1 MNLSRILEMLSHLG
15 DQEAIQGMAKYGIPP
30 ERNFGVPIPELRKLA
45 KEIGKDHLLAQE
57 LWEYGGRE
65 TKILACMVED
75 QETVFEEQIN
85 EWVLEFDSW
94 EICDQCVQNLIEK
107 LPFAKEKAIEWSQR
121 DEEFV
126 KRAGFVL
133 MARLAVSNKK
143 MKDEE
148 FLKFFPYIVKG
159 TNDEKNFVKKAVSW
173 AIRQIG
179 KRNMFLHDE
188 AVKLAEEIEKI
199 DSKAARWIAKDAL
212 KELRKPEIVERVKG
226 KNKNSGSEV

>member
-1 MNLSRILEMLSHLG
+1 MLSHLG

-45 KEIGKDHLLAQE
+45 KKIGRDHQLAQE
-57 LWEYGGRE
+57 LWKHGGRE
-65 TKILACMVED
+65 TRILACMVED
-75 QETVFEEQIN
+75 QKAVSEEQMD
-85 EWVLEFDSW
+85 EWVSEFDSW

-107 LPFAKEKAIEWSQR
+107 LSIAVEKAIEWSQKE
-121 DEEFV
+121 EEFV

-159 TNDEKNFVKKAVSW
+159 ANDERNFVKKAVSW

-199 DSKAARWIAKDAL
+199 DSQAPRWIAKDVL
-212 KELRKPEIVERVKG
+212 RELRKPEIIGRVKKKDKRRG
-226 KNKNSGSEV
+226 L